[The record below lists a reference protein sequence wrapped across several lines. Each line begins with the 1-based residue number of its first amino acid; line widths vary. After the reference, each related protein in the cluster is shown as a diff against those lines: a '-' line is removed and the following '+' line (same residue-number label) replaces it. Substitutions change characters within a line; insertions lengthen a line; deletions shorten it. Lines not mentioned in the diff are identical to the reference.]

1 MAVPERTQQVEL
13 GTIEEIKVVDA
24 KTKARNLKFARLRLD
39 DEAAQ
44 LRHDVD
50 QLVAGVARVIDQSV
64 VPELL
69 HRLLILVQNPT
80 HHTIDPCRV
89 STESIERKNSMA
101 SGYGAHI
108 SDKQRAAA
116 ASSDG
121 GWWQK
126 SYSGSVS
133 SIKYLASVWCN
144 TSTCTVA
151 RFRVPE
157 RS

>member
-1 MAVPERTQQVEL
+1 VVVPERTQQVEL

-69 HRLLILVQNPT
+69 HRLLILVQN
-80 HHTIDPCRV
+80 HQRQAEGSGGQQRWWMVAEVVLGQRQLHQVLGQRV
-89 STESIERKNSMA
+89 VQHVHLHRRA
-101 SGYGAHI
+101 I
-108 SDKQRAAA
+108 SSSRA
-116 ASSDG
+116 
-121 GWWQK
+121 
-126 SYSGSVS
+126 
-133 SIKYLASVWCN
+133 IMKY
-144 TSTCTVA
+144 
-151 RFRVPE
+151 
-157 RS
+157 